1 MSAGLL
7 SSCGFGEQRPE
18 GDGQGAAYVDGRFKN
33 TEIDYQTT
41 LSGIYDIAR
50 SYLRA
55 ERKAP
60 VPQVELPMLP
70 LQVEQL
76 EQLVGP
82 AVIRLGHS
90 SVLIRLDEHFYLTDP
105 VFSERASPVGFAG
118 PQRFHE
124 PPIATEQ
131 LPPLKAVIISHDH
144 YDHLDK
150 QTLQALAKRTEFFV
164 TPLKVGEK
172 LMSWG
177 VDKAQIIE
185 RDWWRSVRL
194 DSVTM
199 TATPAQHFSGRG
211 LFDRDKTLWAS
222 WVIQGQQANIFF
234 SGDSGYFAGFKEIGE
249 RYGPFDITLI
259 ETGAYNEL
267 WSEIHMLPEQSVQ
280 AHIDL
285 QGRAMIPIHNSTF
298 DLALHDWY
306 EPLERA
312 SVHAEKTGVTLL
324 TPLMGEIVSVQQP
337 AATSAWWRD
346 FIAEPE
352 EQLVMQLP

>member
-1 MSAGLL
+1 M
-7 SSCGFGEQRPE
+7 
-18 GDGQGAAYVDGRFKN
+18 
-33 TEIDYQTT
+33 
-41 LSGIYDIAR
+41 
-50 SYLRA
+50 
-55 ERKAP
+55 
-60 VPQVELPMLP
+60 
-70 LQVEQL
+70 
-76 EQLVGP
+76 
-82 AVIRLGHS
+82 
-90 SVLIRLDEHFYLTDP
+90 
-105 VFSERASPVGFAG
+105 
-118 PQRFHE
+118 
-124 PPIATEQ
+124 
-131 LPPLKAVIISHDH
+131 
-144 YDHLDK
+144 
-150 QTLQALAKRTEFFV
+150 
-164 TPLKVGEK
+164 
-172 LMSWG
+172 
-177 VDKAQIIE
+177 DKAQIIE